1 MKSLITLVFLTLSAA
16 MLYAQ
21 QIILPKP
28 DNHYRKNAEWV
39 QMMADPSANYY
50 HTVRAFELYFEQHSK
65 PLDRDDVLSEEFTAE
80 REQRNFIKKLFSRE
94 REMPIELK
102 EAYKRFRFW
111 RRETEPWVQ
120 PDGSILSKEEQLKI
134 WQQERNKK

>member
-1 MKSLITLVFLTLSAA
+1 MKAFLITSLLITASTLLV
-16 MLYAQ
+16 AQ
-21 QIILPKP
+21 QVVLPKP
-28 DNHYRKNAEWV
+28 DNHFRKNAEWV
-39 QMMADPSANYY
+39 QMMDDPSANYY
-50 HTVRAFELYFEQHSK
+50 HTLRAFELYFEQHSK
-65 PLDRDDVLSEEFTAE
+65 PLDRDDVLSEEYTAD

-94 REMPIELK
+94 KEMPIELK